1 MPQIK
6 TLTVNNGSVD
16 VSYTPAG
23 SDSNATLFVNR
34 GTSLKGVS
42 KISASI
48 ATANQSTARGVL
60 KLDKKIEQTVEGV
73 VSTRDVALFD
83 LRTAQSMVSTRGE
96 RVAALNEFRELLGDP
111 DVINFIVDHEAFY

>member
-6 TLTVNNGSVD
+6 TLTVNNGTAD
-16 VSYTPAG
+16 VNYVPAG
-23 SDSNATLFVNR
+23 SDSNATLFINR
-34 GTSLKGVS
+34 GTSLKGIS

-48 ATANQSTARGVL
+48 ATANQTTARGVL
-60 KLDKKIEQTVEGV
+60 KLDKKIEQTVEGM

-83 LRTAQSMVSTRGE
+83 LRTAQSTLSTRDE
-96 RVAALNEFRELLGDP
+96 RVAALSEFRSLLGDA